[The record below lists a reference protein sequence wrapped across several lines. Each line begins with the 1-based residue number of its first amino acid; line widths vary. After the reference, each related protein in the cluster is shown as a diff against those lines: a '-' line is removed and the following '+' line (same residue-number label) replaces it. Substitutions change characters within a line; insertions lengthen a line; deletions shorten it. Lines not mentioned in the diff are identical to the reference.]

1 MAGGRGGAL
10 LSGLL
15 GDLADSLVWERV
27 SGVGA
32 ALIIR
37 QLIGHARRLKTER
50 IRTQQLRHWRPG
62 PQRRCRWSGFPRQW
76 RRGWWVR
83 VCHASAN
90 TEGGHAQRTSEAG
103 SCQQVP
109 DTHAQSLPSSYV
121 SQTGSA
127 GGRISRT
134 SATVAGAC
142 VIRRALAGITIAPR
156 NIDPKRVPLRDDD
169 DSRAPRHHHLHDS

>member
-1 MAGGRGGAL
+1 LAGGRGGAL

-15 GDLADSLVWERV
+15 GDLADSLVWGRV

-37 QLIGHARRLKTER
+37 QLIGHAWRLKTGG
-50 IRTQQLRHWRPG
+50 IRTQQLRHWRPRPQQLRHWRPR

-121 SQTGSA
+121 SQTGSE
-127 GGRISRT
+127 GGRIL
-134 SATVAGAC
+134 VGA
-142 VIRRALAGITIAPR
+142 VDAFRQSNEPGRVRLW
-156 NIDPKRVPLRDDD
+156 PKPASEAAWSDQPTHAKLMR
-169 DSRAPRHHHLHDS
+169 

>member
-1 MAGGRGGAL
+1 
-10 LSGLL
+10 
-15 GDLADSLVWERV
+15 LVWGRV

-37 QLIGHARRLKTER
+37 QLIGHARRLKTGG
-50 IRTQQLRHWRPG
+50 IRTQQLRHWRPR
-62 PQRRCRWSGFPRQW
+62 PQRRCRWSGFPGQW

-121 SQTGSA
+121 SQTGSE
-127 GGRISRT
+127 GGRILVGPVDASARATNPAGVRLWPQTASEAACSGSR
-134 SATVAGAC
+134 
-142 VIRRALAGITIAPR
+142 RRHPMDASGPWRTGLIS
-156 NIDPKRVPLRDDD
+156 LRTR
-169 DSRAPRHHHLHDS
+169 S